1 MLPEFIDIFLAP
13 VRDCFPAQ
21 VAISALLVLIL
32 LDWIFGIGNACMH
45 HEFSSEKMRQG
56 IGHKCSEL
64 GFVLVGIVTDAMITS
79 GLDLGFEGPVLTT
92 IAVYLC
98 IMEIGSLLETFAKIN
113 PELAHSPAFKL
124 LETVHIVHEADEGS
138 IEGEHVKTGEEVDNG

>member
-1 MLPEFIDIFLAP
+1 MLLETFLMP

-21 VAISALLVLIL
+21 VAIVALLLLIL
-32 LDWIFGIGNACMH
+32 LDWVFGIGNAMMK

-64 GFVLVGIVTDAMITS
+64 GFVLVGIVADAMITS
-79 GLDLGFEGPVLTT
+79 GLDIGFEGPVLTT

-98 IMEIGSLLETFAKIN
+98 IMEIGSLMEIFAKIN
-113 PELAHSPAFKL
+113 PQLAESPVFKL
-124 LETVHIVHEADEGS
+124 LASVHVIHEDEEAEDAD
-138 IEGEHVKTGEEVDNG
+138 K